1 MSFLRMNLGRTEQG
15 TEARYLLA
23 LAWTHFDPHV
33 FHGLTLTTVAA
44 VHTIGLFADDYS
56 TLDRSDST
64 EHAFWHL
71 IR

>member
-1 MSFLRMNLGRTEQG
+1 MSFLRMDLVRTEQG

-33 FHGLTLTTVAA
+33 FHGLLLTKGAA
-44 VHTIGLFADDYS
+44 VHSIGLFADDYS
-56 TLDRSDST
+56 TLESQDST
-64 EHAFWHL
+64 EYAS